1 MKKTIAGL
9 TTFILLNT
17 FFLQPHTI
25 ANTNK
30 LSLQDKSKKPSKTKY
45 LTVPYNESIRITP
58 DFLGHDLK
66 AIIDVLTKRKEFFK
80 KGEFETT
87 QEFNER
93 INREQIKPILGTV
106 SLDSK
111 LAFVAQKYRR
121 FLLDVKTSYDA
132 DSNLFSI
139 EIPSSYEGF
148 ISEAIING
156 GDRLI
161 GYEKGY
167 SLDSQIVDLGTY
179 KGSNAYGATV
189 EVEKIGYITWVLFPG
204 RVIEKQNI
212 QLTMNRDAAI
222 NLKDNMGVMFICKII
237 KSDPIDKQSRLSKP
251 TFQDPKE
258 ILFLE
263 YRLRVEIMEIKIFNK
278 RTGSVYHTIKL

>member
-30 LSLQDKSKKPSKTKY
+30 LSLQDKSKKPNKTKY

-80 KGEFETT
+80 KGEFETI

-111 LAFVAQKYRR
+111 LAFVVPPNRS

-139 EIPSSYEGF
+139 EIPYKEGY
-148 ISEAIING
+148 
-156 GDRLI
+156 R
-161 GYEKGY
+161 
-167 SLDSQIVDLGTY
+167 LDSQIVDLGTY

-189 EVEKIGYITWVLFPG
+189 KVKKFGYITWLLFPD
-204 RVIEKQNI
+204 RLIEKQNI
-212 QLTMNRDAAI
+212 QLTINRDAAI
-222 NLKDNMGVMFICKII
+222 NLKDNMGVIFICKII
-237 KSDPIDKQSRLSKP
+237 KSDPIDKQSRLSKA
-251 TFQDPKE
+251 TFQNPE
-258 ILFLE
+258 EVLFLDN
-263 YRLRVEIMEIKIFNK
+263 RLRVEIMEIKIFDK
-278 RTGSVYHTIKL
+278 STGSVYHTIKL

>member
-17 FFLQPHTI
+17 FFWQPHTI

-45 LTVPYNESIRITP
+45 LTVPYNESIRITT

-106 SLDSK
+106 TLDSK
-111 LAFVAQKYRR
+111 LAFVAQKY

-139 EIPSSYEGF
+139 EIPSSYE
-148 ISEAIING
+148 A
-156 GDRLI
+156 
-161 GYEKGY
+161 YEEGY
-167 SLDSQIVDLGTY
+167 SLDSQIVDLGKY
-179 KGSNAYGATV
+179 KASNAYGATV
-189 EVEKIGYITWVLFPG
+189 EVKEINYTTWVLFPG

-237 KSDPIDKQSRLSKP
+237 KSDPIDKQSRLSEP
-251 TFQDPKE
+251 TFQDPRE
-258 ILFLE
+258 ILFLK

-278 RTGSVYHTIKL
+278 STGSVYHTIKL

>member
-30 LSLQDKSKKPSKTKY
+30 LSLQDKSKKPNKTKY

-87 QEFNER
+87 QKFNER

-111 LAFVAQKYRR
+111 LAFVAK
-121 FLLDVKTSYDA
+121 LLDVKTSYDA

-139 EIPSSYEGF
+139 EIPSSYKGV
-148 ISEAIING
+148 ISKAIING

-189 EVEKIGYITWVLFPG
+189 KVKKFGYITWLLFPD
-204 RVIEKQNI
+204 RLIEKQNI
-212 QLTMNRDAAI
+212 QLTINRDAAI
-222 NLKDNMGVMFICKII
+222 NLKDNMGVIFICKVI
-237 KSDPIDKQSRLSKP
+237 KSDPIDERSQLSKA
-251 TFQDPKE
+251 TFQNPE
-258 ILFLE
+258 EVLFLDN
-263 YRLRVEIMEIKIFNK
+263 RLRVEIMEIKIFNK
-278 RTGSVYHTIKL
+278 STGSVYHTIKL